1 MTMREITYR
10 QAIQEALREEMQ
22 RDAAVFLLGED
33 IAEFGGSYK
42 VTAGLLDEFGPERV
56 RNTPISEAAI
66 VGAALGAALVGMR
79 PVAELMYV
87 DFSAIAMDQ
96 IVNQVAKVRYMFG
109 GKAKAS
115 LVIRTQG
122 GAGRSS
128 AAQHAQS
135 LEAWFMHIPGLKLV
149 QPSTPYDAKGLLKT
163 AIRDDNPVMF
173 IEHKLLYP
181 VQGPVPEEDYLIPFG
196 QADIKRRGN
205 DVTVVATSR
214 MVHRALAAAEKLA
227 AEDIDVEVIDPRT
240 LNPLDEDTIVASV
253 RKTQRL
259 VIAYEAYERGGIGAE
274 IAALVANKALDY
286 LDAPI
291 ERVASLN
298 TPMPFS
304 PKLENYVVPS
314 EERII
319 AGIKR
324 ALGVTA

>member
-1 MTMREITYR
+1 MREITYR
-10 QAIQEALREEMQ
+10 QALQEALREEMQ
-22 RDAAVFLLGED
+22 RDESVFLLGED

-42 VTAGLLDEFGPERV
+42 VTAGLLQEFGPERV

-66 VGAALGAALVGMR
+66 IGAALGAALVGMR

-135 LEAWFMHIPGLKLV
+135 LEAWFVHIPGIRVV
-149 QPSTPYDAKGLLKT
+149 QPSTPYDAKGLLKS
-163 AIRDDNPVMF
+163 AIRDDNPVLF
-173 IEHKLLYP
+173 LEHKLLYL
-181 VQGPVPEEDYLIPFG
+181 VQGAVPEEEYLIPLG
-196 QADIKRRGN
+196 KADIKRPGN
-205 DVTVVATSR
+205 DVTVFATSR
-214 MVHRALAAAEKLA
+214 MVQRVLGAAEKLA
-227 AEDIDVEVIDPRT
+227 SEGIDVEVIDPRT
-240 LNPLDEDTIVASV
+240 LNPLDEDTLLASV

-259 VIAYEAYERGGIGAE
+259 VIVHEAYERGGIGAE
-274 IAALVANKALDY
+274 IAALVASKAIDS

-291 ERVASLN
+291 ERVAGLN

-304 PKLENYVVPS
+304 PKLEDYVVPN
-314 EERII
+314 EARIM

-324 ALGVTA
+324 VLGMAE

>member
-1 MTMREITYR
+1 MRQISYR
-10 QAIQEALREEMQ
+10 QALQEALREEMQ
-22 RDAAVFLLGED
+22 RDESVFLLGED

-42 VTAGLLDEFGPERV
+42 VTAGLLEEFGPERV

-66 VGAALGAALVGMR
+66 VGAALGASLVGMR

-135 LEAWFMHIPGLKLV
+135 LEAWFVHIPGLKVV
-149 QPSTPYDAKGLLKT
+149 QPSTPYDAKGLLKA

-173 IEHKLLYP
+173 LEHKLLYP
-181 VQGPVPEEDYLIPFG
+181 VQGPVPEGEYLIPLG
-196 QADIKRRGN
+196 QADVKRPGS

-214 MVHRALAAAEKLA
+214 MVHRALAAAETLA
-227 AEDIDVEVIDPRT
+227 PQGIDVEVIDPRT
-240 LNPLDEDTIVASV
+240 LNPLDEETIFASV
-253 RKTQRL
+253 RKTQHL
-259 VIAYEAYERGGIGAE
+259 VVVYEAYERCGIGAE
-274 IAALVANKALDY
+274 IAALVATQAIDF

-291 ERVASLN
+291 ERVAALN
-298 TPMPFS
+298 TPVPFN
-304 PKLENYVVPS
+304 PKLENYVIPN

-324 ALGVTA
+324 VLGVAA

>member
-1 MTMREITYR
+1 MREISYR
-10 QAIQEALREEMQ
+10 QALQEALREEMQ
-22 RDAAVFLLGED
+22 RDESVFLLGED

-42 VTAGLLDEFGPERV
+42 VTAGLLAEFGPERV

-66 VGAALGAALVGMR
+66 VGAALGSALVGMR
-79 PVAELMYV
+79 PVAELMYI
-87 DFSAIAMDQ
+87 DFCAIAMDQ

-135 LEAWFMHIPGLKLV
+135 LEAWFVHIPGLRVV

-163 AIRDDNPVMF
+163 AIRDDNPVIF

-181 VQGPVPEEDYLIPFG
+181 VQGPVPEEEYLIPLG
-196 QADIKRRGN
+196 QADIKRAGT

-214 MVHRALAAAEKLA
+214 MVQRALAAAEKLA
-227 AEDIDVEVIDPRT
+227 LEGIDVEVIDPRT
-240 LNPLDEDTIVASV
+240 LNPLDEETLLTSV

-259 VIAYEAYERGGIGAE
+259 VIVHEAYERGGIGAE
-274 IAALVANKALDY
+274 LAALVASKALDS

-304 PKLENYVVPS
+304 PKLEDYVVPS

-319 AGIKR
+319 AGIR
-324 ALGVTA
+324 RVL